1 MSDFT
6 DDFATVLSRMRS
18 QIAARVTDISV
29 LAPRGIIDVMTTAV
43 AGAIYTIHG
52 YIEYMLRQILPDTA
66 TGKYLERHGAMWGV
80 AASEARRAMG
90 VVWADLEIAPGT
102 IIHAGT
108 ILTSEQGLEYETLQD
123 AVSIGHVFGAGYGL
137 FDGDTAALVAA
148 RNPGKEGNLKDED
161 RLYFRSPVDGAP
173 ESVRVWWIS
182 GIDSR
187 TGMGFIIARGAAN
200 ATIDQGAELTDDA
213 DNVYAVL
220 TTVNLSNDGY
230 VAVFVLGQQGQPPG
244 TALTFTD
251 PPPGVNPVAY
261 VADAGIYGGADE
273 QTEQEYRQSIL
284 DRMRQPPQGGSMA
297 DYRRWVR
304 ESPGVRA
311 KNVWVFGHPDTAPG
325 TVEVYFTTLDGLPS
339 GADVIAAQGY
349 IGHMKPVGTQVTVRV
364 PETKDLDIAISTLI
378 APGYDRLDVVEQIRQ
393 EIVAEFADYEMQST
407 PHTMPISVIYRALA
421 QVAGLKKY
429 AITSITGGGSQG
441 VDMPAFTLPVLGVL
455 YA

>member
-1 MSDFT
+1 
-6 DDFATVLSRMRS
+6 MRS
-18 QIAARVTDISV
+18 QIAARVTDISA

-43 AGAIYTIHG
+43 AGAVYTIHG

-80 AASEARRAMG
+80 ATSGARRAMG
-90 VVWADLEIAPGT
+90 VVWADLGIALGT
-102 IIHAGT
+102 TIHAGT
-108 ILTSEQGLEYETLQD
+108 ILTSESGREYETLQ
-123 AVSIGHVFGAGYGL
+123 GNTLGYYAL
-137 FDGDTAALVAA
+137 LVAA
-148 RNPGKEGNLKDED
+148 LNPGKDGNLKGGD

-173 ESVRVWWIS
+173 ESVEVIGIS
-182 GIDSR
+182 GIDSV
-187 TGMGFIIARGAAN
+187 TGGFVIAHGVAG
-200 ATIDQGAELTDDA
+200 ATIDQGAELIDEFS
-213 DNVYAVL
+213 NIYAVIIRAS
-220 TTVNLSNDGY
+220 LSDDGY
-230 VAVFVLGQQGQPPG
+230 VAVYVQGQQGCPPG
-244 TALTFTD
+244 TPLTFTD
-251 PPPGVNPVAY
+251 PPAGIDPIAI

-284 DRMRQPPQGGSMA
+284 ARMRQPPQGGSMA

-349 IGHMKPVGTQVTVRV
+349 IEHMKPVGTRVTVSV
-364 PETKDLDIAISTLI
+364 PKTKDIDITISTLI

-455 YA
+455 DA

>member
-18 QIAARVTDISV
+18 QIAARVTDISA

-43 AGAIYTIHG
+43 AGAVYTIHG

-80 AASEARRAMG
+80 ATSGARRAMG
-90 VVWADLEIAPGT
+90 VVWADGIAPGT

-108 ILTSEQGLEYETLQD
+108 ILTSEQGLEYKTLQD
-123 AVSIGHVFGAGYGL
+123 YAYKSGYYAL
-137 FDGDTAALVAA
+137 LVAA
-148 RNPGKEGNLKDED
+148 RNPGKEGDLKDED

-182 GIDSR
+182 GIDSG

-200 ATIDQGAELTDDA
+200 ATIDQGAKLTDDA
-213 DNVYAVL
+213 DNVYAVV
-220 TTVNLSNDGY
+220 TTVNLSDDGY
-230 VAVFVLGQQGQPPG
+230 VAVFVLGQQEQPPG

-251 PPPGVNPVAY
+251 PPPGVDPVAY

-339 GADVIAAQGY
+339 GADVLAAQGY
-349 IGHMKPVGTQVTVRV
+349 IAQMKPVGTRVTVSV
-364 PETKDLDIAISTLI
+364 PKTKDIDITISTLLI

-393 EIVAEFADYEMQST
+393 EIAAEFADYEMQST

-429 AITSITGGGSQG
+429 AITSITGGSLQG
-441 VDMPAFTLPVLGVL
+441 VDMPAFTLPTLGVL
-455 YA
+455 DA

>member
-18 QIAARVTDISV
+18 QIAARVTDISA

-43 AGAIYTIHG
+43 AGAVYTIHG

-108 ILTSEQGLEYETLQD
+108 ILTSEQGLEYKTLQD
-123 AVSIGHVFGAGYGL
+123 YTYKFNYYAL
-137 FDGDTAALVAA
+137 LVAA
-148 RNPGKEGNLKDED
+148 RNPGKEGDLKDED

-182 GIDSR
+182 GIESG

-213 DNVYAVL
+213 DNVYRAVL
-220 TTVNLSNDGY
+220 TTNLSDDGY
-230 VAVFVLGQQGQPPG
+230 VAVLVSGQQGQPPG

-251 PPPGVNPVAY
+251 PPPGVDPVAY

-339 GADVIAAQGY
+339 GADVLAAQGY
-349 IGHMKPVGTQVTVRV
+349 IAQMKPVGTQVTVSV
-364 PETKDLDIAISTLI
+364 PDTKDIDITISTLI

-429 AITSITGGGSQG
+429 AITSITGGSLQG
-441 VDMPAFTLPVLGVL
+441 VDMPAFTLPTLGVL
-455 YA
+455 DA

>member
-1 MSDFT
+1 
-6 DDFATVLSRMRS
+6 MRS
-18 QIAARVTDISV
+18 QIAARVTDISA

-43 AGAIYTIHG
+43 AGAVYTIHG

-80 AASEARRAMG
+80 ATSGARRAMG
-90 VVWADLEIAPGT
+90 VVWADLGIAPGT

-123 AVSIGHVFGAGYGL
+123 YAYKKEPDDWLVFGYYWL
-137 FDGDTAALVAA
+137 LVAA
-148 RNPGKEGNLKDED
+148 RNPGKEGDLKDED

-182 GIDSR
+182 GIDSG

-200 ATIDQGAELTDDA
+200 ATINQGAELTDDA
-213 DNVYAVL
+213 DNAYVVL
-220 TTVNLSNDGY
+220 TTVNLSDDGY
-230 VAVFVLGQQGQPPG
+230 VAVFVVGQQGQPPG
-244 TALTFTD
+244 TPLTFTD
-251 PPPGVNPVAY
+251 PPPGVDPVAY

-349 IGHMKPVGTQVTVRV
+349 IEHMKPVGTRVTVSV
-364 PETKDLDIAISTLI
+364 PKTKDIDITISTLI

-393 EIVAEFADYEMQST
+393 EIAAEFADYEMQST

-429 AITSITGGGSQG
+429 AITSITGGSLQG

>member
-18 QIAARVTDISV
+18 QIAARVTDISA

-43 AGAIYTIHG
+43 AGAVYTIHG

-80 AASEARRAMG
+80 ATSGARRAMG
-90 VVWADLEIAPGT
+90 VVWADEGIAPGT

-123 AVSIGHVFGAGYGL
+123 YAYKFGYYAL
-137 FDGDTAALVAA
+137 LVAA
-148 RNPGKEGNLKDED
+148 RNPGKEGDLKDED

-182 GIDSR
+182 GIDSG

-220 TTVNLSNDGY
+220 TTVNLSDDGY

-244 TALTFTD
+244 TPLTFTD
-251 PPPGVNPVAY
+251 PPPGVDPVAY

-339 GADVIAAQGY
+339 GADVLAAQGY
-349 IGHMKPVGTQVTVRV
+349 IAQMKPVGTQVTVRV
-364 PETKDLDIAISTLI
+364 PETKDIDIAISTLI

-393 EIVAEFADYEMQST
+393 EIAAEFADYEMQST

-429 AITSITGGGSQG
+429 AITSITGGSLQG
-441 VDMPAFTLPVLGVL
+441 VDMPAFTLPTLGVL
-455 YA
+455 DA

>member
-18 QIAARVTDISV
+18 QIAARVTDISA

-43 AGAIYTIHG
+43 AGAVYTIHG

-80 AASEARRAMG
+80 ATSGARRAMG
-90 VVWADLEIAPGT
+90 VVWSGLGIAPGT

-108 ILTSEQGLEYETLQD
+108 ILISEQGLEYETLQD
-123 AVSIGHVFGAGYGL
+123 YAYKFSYNPGGYAL
-137 FDGDTAALVAA
+137 LVAA

-173 ESVRVWWIS
+173 ESVSVWQIS
-182 GIDSR
+182 GIDSG

-213 DNVYAVL
+213 DNVYAVV

-230 VAVFVLGQQGQPPG
+230 VAVFVSGQQGQPPG
-244 TALTFTD
+244 TPLTFTD
-251 PPPGVNPVAY
+251 PPPGVDPVAY

-349 IGHMKPVGTQVTVRV
+349 IEHMKPVGTRVTVSV
-364 PETKDLDIAISTLI
+364 PKTKDIDITISTLI
-378 APGYDRLDVVEQIRQ
+378 APGYDWLDVVEQIRQ

-429 AITSITGGGSQG
+429 AITSITGGSLQG
-441 VDMPAFTLPVLGVL
+441 VDMPAFTLPTLGVL

>member
-18 QIAARVTDISV
+18 QIAARVTDISA

-43 AGAIYTIHG
+43 AGAVYTIHG

-90 VVWADLEIAPGT
+90 VVFDTGT
-102 IIHAGT
+102 IPAGT
-108 ILTSEQGLEYETLQD
+108 VLVSDQGVEYELIQDIEEFSLPGVGVVPGPGLVVAKNTGVAGNIVSTEAKPAELILQSIMG
-123 AVSIGHVFGAGYGL
+123 ASGTVPISYYTSIGQ
-137 FDGDTAALVAA
+137 
-148 RNPGKEGNLKDED
+148 GK
-161 RLYFRSPVDGAP
+161 V
-173 ESVRVWWIS
+173 
-182 GIDSR
+182 
-187 TGMGFIIARGAAN
+187 GFVIARGTDGSTVPQFTELLAPDGGVFITLNPAALN
-200 ATIDQGAELTDDA
+200 R
-213 DNVYAVL
+213 
-220 TTVNLSNDGY
+220 DGY
-230 VAVFVLGQQGQPPG
+230 FALNVTWDSGTLSDVSPG
-244 TALTFTD
+244 TPLTFTD
-251 PPPGVNPVAY
+251 PPPGVDPVVY

-349 IGHMKPVGTQVTVRV
+349 IEHMKPVGTRVTVSV
-364 PETKDLDIAISTLI
+364 PKTKDIDITISTLI
-378 APGYDRLDVVEQIRQ
+378 APGYDWLDVVEQIRQ
-393 EIVAEFADYEMQST
+393 EIAAEFADYEMQST

-429 AITSITGGGSQG
+429 AITSITGGSLQG
-441 VDMPAFTLPVLGVL
+441 VDMPAFTLPTLGVL

>member
-43 AGAIYTIHG
+43 AGAVYTIHG

-90 VVWADLEIAPGT
+90 VVWADLGIAPGT
-102 IIHAGT
+102 IIPAGT

-123 AVSIGHVFGAGYGL
+123 YVYKFGYYAL
-137 FDGDTAALVAA
+137 LVAA
-148 RNPGKEGNLKDED
+148 RNPGKEGDLKDEN

-173 ESVRVWWIS
+173 ESVRVWWTS

-220 TTVNLSNDGY
+220 TTVNLSDDGY
-230 VAVFVLGQQGQPPG
+230 VAVFVLGQLAYIMQQGQPPG
-244 TALTFTD
+244 TPLTFTD
-251 PPPGVNPVAY
+251 PPPGVDPVAY

-349 IGHMKPVGTQVTVRV
+349 IEHMKPVGTRVTVSV
-364 PETKDLDIAISTLI
+364 PKTKDIDITISTLI
-378 APGYDRLDVVEQIRQ
+378 APGYDRLDVVEQIKQ

-455 YA
+455 DA

>member
-18 QIAARVTDISV
+18 QIAARVTDISA

-43 AGAIYTIHG
+43 AGAVYTIHG

-90 VVWADLEIAPGT
+90 VVFDTGT
-102 IIHAGT
+102 IPAGT
-108 ILTSEQGLEYETLQD
+108 VLVSDQGVEYELIQDIEEFSLPGVGVVPGPGLVVAKNTGVAGNIVSTEAKPAELILQSIMG
-123 AVSIGHVFGAGYGL
+123 ASGTVPISYYTSIGQ
-137 FDGDTAALVAA
+137 
-148 RNPGKEGNLKDED
+148 GK
-161 RLYFRSPVDGAP
+161 V
-173 ESVRVWWIS
+173 
-182 GIDSR
+182 
-187 TGMGFIIARGAAN
+187 GFAIARGTDGSTVPQFTELLAPDGGGVFITLNPAALN
-200 ATIDQGAELTDDA
+200 R
-213 DNVYAVL
+213 
-220 TTVNLSNDGY
+220 DGY
-230 VAVFVLGQQGQPPG
+230 FALNVAWDSGSDVSPG
-244 TALTFTD
+244 TPLTFTD
-251 PPPGVNPVAY
+251 PPPGVDPVVY

-339 GADVIAAQGY
+339 GADVLAAQGY
-349 IGHMKPVGTQVTVRV
+349 IAQMKPVGTQVTVSV
-364 PETKDLDIAISTLI
+364 PDTKDIDITISTLI

-393 EIVAEFADYEMQST
+393 EIAAEFADYEMQST

-429 AITSITGGGSQG
+429 AITSITGGSLQG
-441 VDMPAFTLPVLGVL
+441 VDMPAFTLPTLGVL
-455 YA
+455 DA

>member
-18 QIAARVTDISV
+18 QIAARVTDISA

-43 AGAIYTIHG
+43 AGAVYTIHG

-90 VVWADLEIAPGT
+90 VVFDTGT
-102 IIHAGT
+102 IPAGT
-108 ILTSEQGLEYETLQD
+108 VLVSDQGVEYELIQDIEKFSLPGVDVVPGPGLVVAKNTGVAGNIVSTEAKPAELILQSIMG
-123 AVSIGHVFGAGYGL
+123 ASGTVPISYYTSIGQ
-137 FDGDTAALVAA
+137 
-148 RNPGKEGNLKDED
+148 GK
-161 RLYFRSPVDGAP
+161 V
-173 ESVRVWWIS
+173 
-182 GIDSR
+182 
-187 TGMGFIIARGAAN
+187 GFAIARGTDGSTVPQFTELLAPDGGVFITLNPAALN
-200 ATIDQGAELTDDA
+200 R
-213 DNVYAVL
+213 
-220 TTVNLSNDGY
+220 DGY
-230 VAVFVLGQQGQPPG
+230 FALNVAWDSGTLSDVSPG
-244 TALTFTD
+244 TPLTFTD
-251 PPPGVNPVAY
+251 PPPGVDPVVY

-349 IGHMKPVGTQVTVRV
+349 IEHMKPVGTRVTVSV
-364 PETKDLDIAISTLI
+364 PKTKDIDITISTLI
-378 APGYDRLDVVEQIRQ
+378 APGYDRLKDVVKQIRQ
-393 EIVAEFADYEMQST
+393 EIAAEFADYEMQST

-429 AITSITGGGSQG
+429 AITSITGGSLQG
-441 VDMPAFTLPVLGVL
+441 VDMPAFTLPTLGVL
-455 YA
+455 DV

>member
-18 QIAARVTDISV
+18 QIAARVTDISA

-80 AASEARRAMG
+80 ATSGARRAMG
-90 VVWADLEIAPGT
+90 VVWADLGIAPGT

-123 AVSIGHVFGAGYGL
+123 YAYKRGYYAL
-137 FDGDTAALVAA
+137 LVAA
-148 RNPGKEGNLKDED
+148 RNPGKEGDLKDED
-161 RLYFRSPVDGAP
+161 RLYFRSPVEGAP

-182 GIDSR
+182 GIDSG

-220 TTVNLSNDGY
+220 TTVNLSDDGY

-261 VADAGIYGGADE
+261 VADAGIYGGGGADE

-304 ESPGVRA
+304 ESPGVKT

-349 IGHMKPVGTQVTVRV
+349 IEHMKPVGTRVTVSV
-364 PETKDLDIAISTLI
+364 PETKDIDITISTLI
-378 APGYDRLDVVEQIRQ
+378 APGYDWLDVVEQIRQ

-429 AITSITGGGSQG
+429 AITSITGGSLQG
-441 VDMPAFTLPVLGVL
+441 VDMPAFTLPTLGVL
-455 YA
+455 DA

>member
-18 QIAARVTDISV
+18 QIAARVTDISA

-43 AGAIYTIHG
+43 AGAVYTIHG

-90 VVWADLEIAPGT
+90 VVFDTRT
-102 IIHAGT
+102 IPAGT
-108 ILTSEQGLEYETLQD
+108 VLVSDQGVEYELIQDIEKFSLPGVGVVPGPGLVVAKNTGVAGNIVSTEAKPAELILQSIMG
-123 AVSIGHVFGAGYGL
+123 ASGTVPISYYTSIG
-137 FDGDTAALVAA
+137 
-148 RNPGKEGNLKDED
+148 PGK
-161 RLYFRSPVDGAP
+161 V
-173 ESVRVWWIS
+173 
-182 GIDSR
+182 
-187 TGMGFIIARGAAN
+187 GFVIARG
-200 ATIDQGAELTDDA
+200 TDGSTVPQFTELLAPDGGVFITLNPVA
-213 DNVYAVL
+213 LNR
-220 TTVNLSNDGY
+220 DGY
-230 VAVFVLGQQGQPPG
+230 FALNITPISLLGPSQFISDVSPG
-244 TALTFTD
+244 TPLTFTD
-251 PPPGVNPVAY
+251 PPPGVDPVVY

-273 QTEQEYRQSIL
+273 QTEQKYRQSIL

-349 IGHMKPVGTQVTVRV
+349 IEHMKPVGTRVTVSV
-364 PETKDLDIAISTLI
+364 PKTKDIDITISTLI

-393 EIVAEFADYEMQST
+393 EIAAEFADYEMQST

-429 AITSITGGGSQG
+429 AITSITGGSLQG
-441 VDMPAFTLPVLGVL
+441 VDMPAFTLPTLGVL
-455 YA
+455 DA